1 MDMITFA
8 FRNVWRNKRRSLT
21 TMAAIVCGY
30 AAISLFGGY
39 IADTYN
45 SLQVQAV
52 SGERLGHLTIFK
64 EGMLKEGR
72 LSPKKYLFNQEE
84 MAKLK
89 EIVSAY
95 PGVKVVTPGLPI
107 SGIFNADNASSI
119 FIGDGVVAKDLEIL
133 RGDLLAGYGG
143 QIHQG
148 MDTGIAIASD
158 MGRMLAMEKGGL
170 PTLITSTYSGQANA
184 MDAEIVDVF
193 ETGNAGTNDKM
204 ILVPFEFAQ
213 HLMDTNGAQRFVVML
228 DNINNTSIAKDEL
241 QKKLVE
247 AGLNVEIKTW
257 RDLSSFYNQVA
268 GLFNMIFTFIFCIV
282 FIVIVMSIVNTMSMS
297 VIERTREIGTLRSL
311 GFIKLRI
318 VYLFLLEGGILA
330 MLAVGVGALISVA
343 VATGI
348 DLAKIE
354 YTPPNSSAPVPL
366 KIALN
371 FPQMLITFAL
381 TLVLAAVAAVWPSL
395 GASRK
400 PIHTALNHI

>member
-1 MDMITFA
+1 
-8 FRNVWRNKRRSLT
+8 
-21 TMAAIVCGY
+21 
-30 AAISLFGGY
+30 
-39 IADTYN
+39 
-45 SLQVQAV
+45 
-52 SGERLGHLTIFK
+52 
-64 EGMLKEGR
+64 
-72 LSPKKYLFNQEE
+72 
-84 MAKLK
+84 
-89 EIVSAY
+89 
-95 PGVKVVTPGLPI
+95 
-107 SGIFNADNASSI
+107 
-119 FIGDGVVAKDLEIL
+119 
-133 RGDLLAGYGG
+133 
-143 QIHQG
+143 
-148 MDTGIAIASD
+148 
-158 MGRMLAMEKGGL
+158 
-170 PTLITSTYSGQANA
+170 

-330 MLAVGVGALISVA
+330 VLAVGVGALISVA